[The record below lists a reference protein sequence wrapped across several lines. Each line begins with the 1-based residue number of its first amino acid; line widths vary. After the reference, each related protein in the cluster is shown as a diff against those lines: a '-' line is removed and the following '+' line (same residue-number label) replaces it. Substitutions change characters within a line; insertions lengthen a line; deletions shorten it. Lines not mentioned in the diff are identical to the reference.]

1 MKQKLNQKLI
11 GLIEY
16 YNLININLLLSNT
29 PIKRKTKNF
38 SQSFQDRFRKK
49 TFLFEF
55 VTKNAGKT
63 NIRTAKKY
71 IIYGIFGVIIFISV
85 YLY

>member
-1 MKQKLNQKLI
+1 PHIAK
-11 GLIEY
+11 
-16 YNLININLLLSNT
+16 
-29 PIKRKTKNF
+29 
-38 SQSFQDRFRKK
+38 FRKK